1 MIPALRNG
9 SPLNSHSGKHVSD
22 DEVDAD
28 VDVEDEDLIYPY
40 ELMPLPTQ
48 VSAIWTIFMVVIYS
62 CKK

>member
-22 DEVDAD
+22 DEVEID

-48 VSAIWTIFMVVIYS
+48 VSAI
-62 CKK
+62 

>member
-22 DEVDAD
+22 DEVEDE
-28 VDVEDEDLIYPY
+28 VEVEDLIYPY

-48 VSAIWTIFMVVIYS
+48 VSAI
-62 CKK
+62 